1 MPKPTLTISGVILVQ
16 TCGACPEQYDAYIED
31 KKVGYLRLRHG
42 CFYACCPYPSS
53 VSDFDT
59 LRVYEANT
67 MGDGAFEDEERD
79 LHLAKAVAAI
89 KNRYG
94 GIVVKTVKEILRTAD
109 GIKDKPIEDAY
120 RLREINASLL
130 ASLRGLTAF
139 IEKYAL
145 EHPIRNKLLAEAKAA
160 IEEAE
165 AL

>member
-79 LHLAKAVAAI
+79 LHLAKAVDAI
-89 KNRYG
+89 KKRVRRGSIMTDMNYG
-94 GIVVKTVKEILRTAD
+94 ARITEEFQRKKLEELLIQVTDEN
-109 GIKDKPIEDAY
+109 
-120 RLREINASLL
+120 REIFKRMYPSGVTRDRLPWAITQVYNTILHNK
-130 ASLRGLTAF
+130 
-139 IEKYAL
+139 EKSG
-145 EHPIRNKLLAEAKAA
+145 K
-160 IEEAE
+160 
-165 AL
+165 